1 MNNPAQTPVHPSQA
15 LYTGERQVPVIPA
28 VDHYAGAEKLIR
40 KALALQDELG
50 PVFDVTGDCED
61 GAAAGEEEAHA
72 TMVAGLI
79 ASDANRH
86 GQLGMR
92 VHAPHHPACHADIDI
107 LLDRAGDRVAHI
119 TVPKPTSAG
128 ELGAVIDYIREGCVR
143 RGIAREI
150 PIHALVE
157 THGALADVKA
167 MAALPWMRVL
177 DFGLMDFVS
186 AHDGAIPASAMRSP
200 GQFEH
205 KLLVRAKTEMAAA
218 ALANGLVPAHNVC
231 LDLKNPETVRGDATR
246 ARMEF
251 GFLRMWSIHPIQ
263 IQPIVE
269 AMRPDYAEAEDAAA
283 VLLAAQAADWGPIQY
298 KGELYDRASYRYYW
312 LTLQRARMSGVP
324 VGVEAERAFFG

>member
-1 MNNPAQTPVHPSQA
+1 MSNPVHPDEA
-15 LYTGERQVPVIPA
+15 LYAGERQSPIIPV

-72 TMVAGLI
+72 RMVAGLI
-79 ASDANRH
+79 ASDANRF

-92 VHAPHHPACHADIDI
+92 VHPPHHPSCYSDIDI
-107 LLDRAGDRVAHI
+107 LLDHAGDRVAHI
-119 TVPKPTSAG
+119 TVPKATSAG
-128 ELGAVIDYIREGCVR
+128 ELGAVIDYVREGCVR
-143 RGIAREI
+143 RGIARDI

-157 THGALADVKA
+157 THGALADVWQ

-177 DFGLMDFVS
+177 DFGLMDFIS

-205 KLLVRAKTEMAAA
+205 KLLVRAKTEMVAA
-218 ALANGLVPAHNVC
+218 ALTHGLVAAHNVC
-231 LDLKNPETVRGDATR
+231 LDLKNPDVVRGDATR
-246 ARMEF
+246 ARMEY
-251 GFLRMWSIHPIQ
+251 GFMRMWSIYPAQ
-263 IQPIVE
+263 ILPIVE
-269 AMRPDYAEAEDAAA
+269 AMRPDYSEAEDAAA
-283 VLLAAQAADWGPIQY
+283 VLLAAQAVDWGPIQY

-312 LTLQRARMSGVP
+312 KTLQRARMSGIP
-324 VGVEAERAFFG
+324 VGAEAERAFFG

>member
-1 MNNPAQTPVHPSQA
+1 MSNPVHPDEA
-15 LYTGERQVPVIPA
+15 LYAGERQSPIIPV

-72 TMVAGLI
+72 RMVAGLI
-79 ASDANRH
+79 ASDANRF

-92 VHAPHHPACHADIDI
+92 VHPPHHPSCYADIDI
-107 LLDRAGDRVAHI
+107 LLDHAGDRVAHI
-119 TVPKPTSAG
+119 TVPKATSAG
-128 ELGAVIDYIREGCVR
+128 ELGAVIDYVREGCVQ
-143 RGIAREI
+143 RGIARDI

-157 THGALADVKA
+157 THGALADVWQ

-177 DFGLMDFVS
+177 DFGLMDFIS

-205 KLLVRAKTEMAAA
+205 KLLVRAKTEMVAA
-218 ALANGLVPAHNVC
+218 ALAHGLVAAHNVC
-231 LDLKNPETVRGDATR
+231 LDLKNPDVVRGDATR
-246 ARMEF
+246 ARMEY
-251 GFLRMWSIHPIQ
+251 GFMRMWSIYPAQ
-263 IQPIVE
+263 ILPIVE
-269 AMRPDYAEAEDAAA
+269 AMRPDYSEAEDAAA
-283 VLLAAQAADWGPIQY
+283 VLLAAQAVDWGPIQY

-312 LTLQRARMSGVP
+312 KTLQRARMSGIP
-324 VGVEAERAFFG
+324 VGAEAERAFFG